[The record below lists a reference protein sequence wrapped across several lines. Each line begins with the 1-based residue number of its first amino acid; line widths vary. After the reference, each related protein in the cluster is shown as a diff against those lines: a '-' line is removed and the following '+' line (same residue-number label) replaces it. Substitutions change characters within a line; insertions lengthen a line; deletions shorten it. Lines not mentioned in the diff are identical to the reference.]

1 MLFIIEF
8 VITLLIILACGFVA
22 GLIGGLLGLG
32 GAVILTPLLTSVFEN
47 LPIQYAAG
55 ISLVSAL
62 VTSLMSGY
70 RYLNMRLPNTKV
82 ILFLCPITTF
92 GAIIG
97 SLMAYHLIS
106 RGFSW
111 LLYLVFSF
119 IMVLTMVL
127 SLKRREKYVITPVL
141 TERRD
146 IDHIVLNDAF
156 FDVTIKTYVN
166 YTIYRRDFIKSVP
179 IMFFGG
185 LMSGLL
191 GIGGGPINILALYN
205 VIGLPLK
212 VATATSNL
220 IVGITAAT
228 SGSLYW
234 AFGYIQPYL
243 AMASVLGIAPGAYL
257 ASYLLPRM
265 RSSSIKII
273 LLSVFSYLS
282 VRMLLSGLNKGH
294 ILVIP
299 MMTRH
304 IIAFLVLL
312 LTLVV
317 LFTMRKHIVD

>member
-8 VITLLIILACGFVA
+8 IITLLIILACGFVA

-62 VTSLMSGY
+62 MTSLMSGY
-70 RYLNMRLPNTKV
+70 RYLNIRLPNVKV
-82 ILFLCPITTF
+82 MLFLCPITTF
-92 GAIIG
+92 GAIMG

-106 RGFSW
+106 RGFNW
-111 LLYLVFSF
+111 ILYLVFSF
-119 IMVLTMVL
+119 IMILTMVL
-127 SLKRREKYVITPVL
+127 SLKRKEKYNITPIL
-141 TERRD
+141 TRRED
-146 IDHIVLNDAF
+146 IDHIILNDVF
-156 FDVTIKTYVN
+156 FDTTLKTYVN
-166 YTIYRRDFIKSVP
+166 YTIYRMNLIKSIP

-220 IVGITAAT
+220 IVGVTAAT

-243 AMASVLGIAPGAYL
+243 AMASAVGIAPGAYL
-257 ASYLLPRM
+257 ASYLLPRV
-265 RSSSIKII
+265 RSSSVKVV

-282 VRMLLSGLNKGH
+282 VRMLLSGLNRGH
-294 ILVIP
+294 ILIIP
-299 MMTRH
+299 IMTRH
-304 IIAFLVLL
+304 IIAFSVLL
-312 LTLVV
+312 LALMI
-317 LFTMRKHIVD
+317 LLIMRKYITD

>member
-1 MLFIIEF
+1 MLFITEF
-8 VITLLIILACGFVA
+8 VITFLIILVCGFVA

-32 GAVILTPLLTSVFEN
+32 GAVVLTPLLTSIFEN

-62 VTSLMSGY
+62 ATSLMSGY
-70 RYLNMRLPNTKV
+70 RYLNMKLPNIKV
-82 ILFLCPITTF
+82 MLFLCPIATF
-92 GAIIG
+92 GAIVG

-106 RGFSW
+106 RGFNW
-111 LLYLVFSF
+111 ILYLVFSF
-119 IMVLTMVL
+119 IMILTMVL
-127 SLKRREKYVITPVL
+127 SLKRKEKYTITPIL
-141 TERRD
+141 TGQGD
-146 IDHIVLNDAF
+146 IDHVILNDAF
-156 FDVTIKTYVN
+156 FDATLKTYVN
-166 YTIYRRDFIKSVP
+166 YTIYRGDFIKSIP

-220 IVGITAAT
+220 IVGVTAAT

-257 ASYLLPRM
+257 ASYLLPRV
-265 RSSSIKII
+265 RSSSIKIV

-282 VRMLLSGLNKGH
+282 VRMLLSGLNRGH
-294 ILVIP
+294 ILIVP
-299 MMTRH
+299 MMIRH
-304 IIAFLVLL
+304 IIAFSVLIIALVILII
-312 LTLVV
+312 
-317 LFTMRKHIVD
+317 MRKHITD